1 MSSAVKYTRIDND
14 DEQSSTTLFDYS
26 SPFTYSSTDQAD
38 YTSAFKY
45 NNLTSASADSEITR
59 GL

>member
-1 MSSAVKYTRIDND
+1 MSSAVKYTRIDD

-45 NNLTSASADSEITR
+45 NNLTSASADGEITR